1 MRIGNIVIPNAIARH
16 INNLNYKVDDI
27 GRSHS
32 SVILFDDY
40 VLKIERVS
48 SETENEIKLMKW
60 LNGRLP
66 VPKIIEHCVNND
78 KSYLLMTR
86 LEGEMLS
93 KDGDSLELY
102 TKAINKLKEID
113 FSDCPVDNRLQHYLK
128 KAEYNVEKGL
138 VDIEDANPDTYGPEG
153 FKDPQELLS
162 WLKDNQ
168 PEEEISYTHGDLCMP
183 NILIKDGN
191 ISGYIDLGRGGLGDP
206 YRDIALCYRSY
217 LYNTEINEE
226 ELKNE
231 LERLLGFKL
240 DMQKVKYYILVD
252 ELF

>member
-1 MRIGNIVIPNAIARH
+1 M
-16 INNLNYKVDDI
+16 
-27 GRSHS
+27 
-32 SVILFDDY
+32 
-40 VLKIERVS
+40 
-48 SETENEIKLMKW
+48 
-60 LNGRLP
+60 
-66 VPKIIEHCVNND
+66 
-78 KSYLLMTR
+78 
-86 LEGEMLS
+86 
-93 KDGDSLELY
+93 
-102 TKAINKLKEID
+102 
-113 FSDCPVDNRLQHYLK
+113 
-128 KAEYNVEKGL
+128 
-138 VDIEDANPDTYGPEG
+138 DIEDTNPDTYGPEG

-231 LERLLGFKL
+231 LEHLLGFKL

>member
-1 MRIGNIVIPNAIARH
+1 MRIGNIVIPNEIARH

-27 GRSHS
+27 GRSRS

-48 SETENEIKLMKW
+48 SETENEIKLMNW

-66 VPKIIEHCVNND
+66 VPKIIEHCVKND

-113 FSDCPVDNRLQHYLK
+113 FSDCPLDNRLQHYLK
-128 KAEYNVEKGL
+128 KEEYNVEKGL

-206 YRDIALCYRSY
+206 YRDIALCYRNY
-217 LYNTEINEE
+217 LYDNQSSEE
-226 ELKNE
+226 VIKSKLEL
-231 LERLLGFKL
+231 LLGFQL

>member
-1 MRIGNIVIPNAIARH
+1 MRIGNIVIPNEIVRH

-27 GRSHS
+27 GRSDS

-66 VPKIIEHCVNND
+66 VPKIIEHFVKDD

-113 FSDCPVDNRLQHYLK
+113 FNDCPVDNRLQHYLK

-191 ISGYIDLGRGGLGDP
+191 ITGYIDLGRGGLGDP

-231 LERLLGFKL
+231 LEHLLGFKL

>member
-1 MRIGNIVIPNAIARH
+1 MN
-16 INNLNYKVDDI
+16 
-27 GRSHS
+27 
-32 SVILFDDY
+32 
-40 VLKIERVS
+40 
-48 SETENEIKLMKW
+48 W
-60 LNGRLP
+60 LNDRLP
-66 VPKIIEHCVNND
+66 VPKIIEHCVKND

-191 ISGYIDLGRGGLGDP
+191 ITGYIDLGRGGLGDP

-231 LERLLGFKL
+231 LEHLLGFKL

>member
-1 MRIGNIVIPNAIARH
+1 MRIGNIVIPNEIARH

-27 GRSHS
+27 GRSDS

-66 VPKIIEHCVNND
+66 VPKIIEHFVKDD